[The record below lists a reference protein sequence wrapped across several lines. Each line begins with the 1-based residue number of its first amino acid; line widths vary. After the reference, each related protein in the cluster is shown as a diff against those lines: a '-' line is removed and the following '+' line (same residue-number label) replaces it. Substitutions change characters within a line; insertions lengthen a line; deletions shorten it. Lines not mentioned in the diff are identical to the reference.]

1 MVDEELF
8 TLDRLLLEPELLT
21 PELRLLPPELRTDRL
36 FPPDRPVERTPDD
49 LPVFDDPLRTPLEL
63 RVPLDVFVTPELR
76 VLLVLDRPTFW
87 VPERVRLVL
96 TPELASL
103 DRFVPTI
110 TPLVLEVVE
119 LVRPVYLVRV
129 VSLLL
134 VLPVLVIPDVRVRP
148 VVLDR
153 MVFPVIPRDL
163 IVASLSPLPRLTNPV
178 LLGPLICLP
187 LLDRFTF
194 W

>member
-8 TLDRLLLEPELLT
+8 PLDRLLLEPELLT

-134 VLPVLVIPDVRVRP
+134 VLPVLVIPDVRGRP